1 MIFYLIFF
9 IACILCGELVIFILC
24 WQEPEFTDKKVQA
37 KKPYEYRVTA
47 ENEGGESDPSEVSV
61 PIKARPLKGNILGI
75 KIRYY
80 SIFSC

>member
-1 MIFYLIFF
+1 M
-9 IACILCGELVIFILC
+9 
-24 WQEPEFTDKKVQA
+24 
-37 KKPYEYRVTA
+37 TA